1 MLITDS
7 CIIYLTVTNNK
18 LLFISDKVFFIFQNI
33 LIQVEDEDAPE
44 PCLTKPSAAAAS
56 SEEVEN
62 LRRQV
67 NKRDHIDM

>member
-1 MLITDS
+1 M
-7 CIIYLTVTNNK
+7 
-18 LLFISDKVFFIFQNI
+18 
-33 LIQVEDEDAPE
+33 EDEDAPE

-67 NKRDHIDM
+67 NKRDHIDMYEQFGFISQRPILVVRPTLRVCTVGGQIPNTFGF